1 MPCVSLGSHRTYKAK
16 IMKPVDSAV
25 KEAEP
30 VCVADL
36 TSISQ
41 ETEHLVN
48 VAAVAEEVLQSE
60 QLFSNPQTVTIT
72 SAGIKPLKQPL
83 YYRIQSG
90 VLRPMQAKRLRR
102 AAVKAARQPLHKT
115 APAVPDAPN
124 KAPTSAPQILLDGT
138 KVQIRTHR
146 SSVSHIGQKII
157 QGDIKPNSQP
167 KPTRKAA
174 RLFKSTKKLTDQTA
188 KKITLAARQMRRRPS
203 RAELINAESKLG
215 STIFGPVPDGHRR
228 EFFHDRENV
237 WIWHEDWLDH
247 ERHPRQLTVR
257 YEVRPSGVFKKISA
271 GKYVE
276 LKGTELENFRQATK
290 VYLHVI
296 KQKLYRYAK

>member
-60 QLFSNPQTVTIT
+60 QLLSNPQTVTIT

-115 APAVPDAPN
+115 A
-124 KAPTSAPQILLDGT
+124 
-138 KVQIRTHR
+138 
-146 SSVSHIGQKII
+146 
-157 QGDIKPNSQP
+157 
-167 KPTRKAA
+167 
-174 RLFKSTKKLTDQTA
+174 
-188 KKITLAARQMRRRPS
+188 
-203 RAELINAESKLG
+203 
-215 STIFGPVPDGHRR
+215 
-228 EFFHDRENV
+228 
-237 WIWHEDWLDH
+237 
-247 ERHPRQLTVR
+247 
-257 YEVRPSGVFKKISA
+257 
-271 GKYVE
+271 
-276 LKGTELENFRQATK
+276 
-290 VYLHVI
+290 
-296 KQKLYRYAK
+296 